1 MQTQEKKNGRHV
13 RRMTEHDIARVAA
26 IESRVQDGWSAAGIE
41 SAFHA
46 PCACCFVL
54 CEGESVIGFAAFTAV
69 ADEANLD
76 ALSIDEA
83 ARRTGGASA
92 LLRDA
97 FAELSQKGCKRVTL
111 EVRVSNFPARGLYEM
126 LGFTLLGIRKN
137 FYSAPPENAFMMEL
151 LL

>member
-1 MQTQEKKNGRHV
+1 MQTQETKNGRHV
-13 RRMTEHDIARVAA
+13 RRMTENDIARVAA
-26 IESRVQDGWSAAGIE
+26 IEARVQDGWSAAGIE

-54 CEGESVIGFAAFTAV
+54 CEGESVIGFAACGAGEGG
-69 ADEANLD
+69 AIWAGLGMGG
-76 ALSIDEA
+76 AP
-83 ARRTGGASA
+83 RRTGGASA